1 MDSSLTSLLAFFEAR
16 RAVAR
21 PLVSATVIATEG
33 STYRKP
39 GARMLIDDRGEACGL
54 LSGGCLE
61 GDLAE
66 HARGVLTSGR
76 ARLIEYDLRSSDDLV
91 WGLGLGCEG
100 AMTIFLQRISPADGY
115 TPLAQIARAHA
126 ERRPFTFVTIIRSD
140 LEAWPA
146 GRVLFPTAGIDEPIA
161 LALEKSRCDL
171 EARKAVPGLIKVE
184 AAGAAVTAFIDS
196 IELPPRILILGA
208 GPDAAPVVE
217 GACVLGWSVAVFDH
231 RPAYADPAHFPR
243 AERVVTAAADDLSA
257 TVDLA
262 QFDAAVIMSH
272 HLASDLSYLR
282 QLAASDLPYIGLL
295 GPAPRRQRLLA
306 EAAIDTASL
315 AARLFG
321 PVGLDIGART
331 PESIAL
337 AIVAEIHAVLSRRS
351 GQPYSRSHPHPDPV
365 PQAGEGEKNG
375 P

>member
-1 MDSSLTSLLAFFEAR
+1 MDSSLTSLLAFFDAR
-16 RAVAR
+16 RAAAR
-21 PLVSATVIATEG
+21 TLISATVIATEG

-61 GDLAE
+61 SDLAE
-66 HARGVLTSGR
+66 HARTVLTSGR
-76 ARLIEYDLRSSDDLV
+76 ARVVEYDLRSSDDLV

-100 AMTIFLQRISPADGY
+100 AMTIFLQRLSPADGY
-115 TPLAQIARAHA
+115 TPLTQIGRAHA
-126 ERRPFTFVTIIRSD
+126 ERRPLTFATIIRSD
-140 LEAWPA
+140 LETWPA
-146 GRVLFPTAGIDEPIA
+146 GRVMFPAAGIDEPIA
-161 LALEKSRCDL
+161 AALEQ
-171 EARKAVPGLIKVE
+171 ARRDFETRKGVPGLIEVE
-184 AAGAAVTAFIDS
+184 AGGTGITAFLDS

-217 GACVLGWSVAVFDH
+217 AASVLGWSVAVFDH

-243 AERVVTAAADDLSA
+243 AERVVAAAADELRA

-272 HLASDLSYLR
+272 HLSSDLSYLR

-306 EAAIDTASL
+306 EAAIDVASL
-315 AARLFG
+315 ATRLFG

-351 GQPYSRSHPHPDPV
+351 GQPYSRP
-365 PQAGEGEKNG
+365 K
-375 P
+375 